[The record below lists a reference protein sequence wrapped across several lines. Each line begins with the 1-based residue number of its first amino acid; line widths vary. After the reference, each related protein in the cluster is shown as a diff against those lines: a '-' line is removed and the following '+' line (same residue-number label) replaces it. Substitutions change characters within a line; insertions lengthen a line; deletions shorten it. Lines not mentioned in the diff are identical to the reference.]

1 MITDQRR
8 LFAKMGKGAR
18 DHQFEAGPTISDFP
32 IQTIDPAF
40 SRTEPTLLKK
50 LLENLYPLVEFT
62 SFKKGNI
69 GWCESHQ
76 MTFLIRE

>member
-18 DHQFEAGPTISDFP
+18 DHQFKAGPAISDFP

-40 SRTEPTLLKK
+40 SWTESTLLKK
-50 LLENLYPLVEFT
+50 LLENLDPLVEFP
-62 SFKKGNI
+62 FLKKRDI
-69 GWCESHQ
+69 GW
-76 MTFLIRE
+76 